1 MQKLIYFIR
10 KSAVV
15 IVFIILEIIAI
26 RCYAYSTPY
35 TQSRLLV
42 WSNSMVGS
50 ITSVFSN
57 VSRFFALR
65 EENISLTEHIAT
77 LENRIRELE
86 AAQPEPRVVV
96 GNVVKRYNYIPA
108 QVVVASTNRSRNYIT
123 INKGANDGVIAK
135 MAVMTPDGYA
145 VGRVVEC
152 TDNYA
157 VIETLLSVEF
167 PALACVLAEEGS
179 KGSVK
184 WDGGDSKYVNLTE
197 VEKYVNVQEGNI
209 VRVSPLSQYF
219 PKEAVIGTVERVELD
234 SQGASYNCKVRL
246 GADMKL
252 LSNVVLVHDVAR
264 SEMEPLEKYYSNE

>member
-15 IVFIILEIIAI
+15 IVFIILEVIAI

-42 WSNSMVGS
+42 WSNSVVGS

-57 VSRFFALR
+57 ISRFFALR
-65 EENISLTEHIAT
+65 EENIGLTEHIAA

-96 GNVVKRYNYIPA
+96 GNVVKRYEYIPA
-108 QVVVASTNRSRNYIT
+108 QVIVASTNRSRNHI
-123 INKGANDGVIAK
+123 IVNKGVNDGVAAK

-157 VIETLLSVEF
+157 VIETLLSVDF
-167 PALACVLAEEGS
+167 PALGCVLADEGS
-179 KGSVK
+179 QGSVK
-184 WDGGDSKYVNLTE
+184 WDGSDSEHVDFTD
-197 VEKYVNVQEGNI
+197 VEKYANVQEGNI
-209 VRVSPLSQYF
+209 VRVATLSQYF
-219 PKEAVIGTVERVELD
+219 PKEAVIGTIERVELD
-234 SQGASYNCKVRL
+234 SKGASYNCKVRL
-246 GADMKL
+246 GADMKR
-252 LSNVVLVHDVAR
+252 LSNVVLVRDVAR